1 MYLSTAAN
9 TLDFVSN
16 NKTQESILDPLI
28 ADKIFREKIVGVS
41 GVTWWNWRKQ
51 GKLPKSLMI
60 GRRRFYRRSDIEV
73 WLEELVSEKS
83 STGN

>member
-1 MYLSTAAN
+1 MFLSTAAN
-9 TLDFVSN
+9 TLDFISS
-16 NKTQESILDPLI
+16 KKPQESILDPLI
-28 ADKIFREKIVGVS
+28 ADKILREKIVGVS

-83 STGN
+83 STGK